1 MKTDREYLDNFAE
14 AQLRMRLRKTA
25 ATARRAAGHPGEAE
39 NIHNL
44 RVAIRRFTQALR
56 VFRDLLDRSRVRK
69 MRRELHKIM
78 ELCGD
83 IRDCDIAKETIDAAG
98 APPSGA
104 LERHLRK
111 ARSRAER
118 DLEDLLSQSRI
129 SKIKGWDGWLR
140 PKAGPDQTIAGSARK
155 TLVPLTR
162 QFFKAAEAAGQSHST
177 VDEMHRF
184 RLLAKRLRY
193 SLEIF
198 GPAAGRG
205 WQRRV
210 DEIRALQE
218 HLGAINDCAS
228 TLDLLNDSAKGPK
241 RALESAQAVGRGVR
255 RMGNSSEVAAPGE
268 SAVCELLERLLAHRI
283 EEFRTYRNG
292 RFGANVQRSWLA
304 QLRRT

>member
-14 AQLRMRLRKTA
+14 AQLRLRLRKTA
-25 ATARRAAGHPGEAE
+25 ATARHAAGRPGEAE

-56 VFRDLLDRSRVRK
+56 VFRDLLDRSHVRK

-98 APPSGA
+98 VPASGA

-118 DLEDLLSQSRI
+118 DLEDLLSHSRI
-129 SKIKGWDGWLR
+129 SKIKSWDAWLR
-140 PKAGPDQTIAGSARK
+140 PKAGLRQTIAGSARK

-162 QFFKAAEAAGQSHST
+162 QFFKTAEAAWQTQST

-198 GPAAGRG
+198 GPAASRG

-218 HLGAINDCAS
+218 RLGAVNDCAT
-228 TLDLLNDSAKGPK
+228 TLDLLNNSGNGPK
-241 RALESAQAVGRGVR
+241 RALEG
-255 RMGNSSEVAAPGE
+255 
-268 SAVCELLERLLAHRI
+268 LLAHRI
-283 EEFRTYRNG
+283 QEFRTYRNG
-292 RFGANVQRSWLA
+292 HFGANVQRSWLA

>member
-1 MKTDREYLDNFAE
+1 MKTDREYLGNFAE
-14 AQLRMRLRKTA
+14 AQLRLRLRKTA
-25 ATARRAAGHPGEAE
+25 ATARHAADRPGEAE
-39 NIHNL
+39 KIHDL

-56 VFRDLLDRSRVRK
+56 VFRDLLDPSHVRK
-69 MRRELHKIM
+69 MRRGLHKIM
-78 ELCGD
+78 DLCGD
-83 IRDCDIAKETIDAAG
+83 IRNCDIAKLTIDAAG
-98 APPSGA
+98 APASAA

-118 DLEDLLSQSRI
+118 DLADLLSHSRI
-129 SKIKGWDGWLR
+129 SKIKGWDGWL
-140 PKAGPDQTIAGSARK
+140 KAKVGPRQTIGGSARK

-162 QFFKAAEAAGQSHST
+162 QFFKAAEAAGQPQST

-218 HLGAINDCAS
+218 RLGAVNDCAA
-228 TLDLLNDSAKGPK
+228 TLDLLNNSGNGPK
-241 RALESAQAVGRGVR
+241 EALEA
-255 RMGNSSEVAAPGE
+255 
-268 SAVCELLERLLAHRI
+268 LLAHRI
-283 EEFRTYRNG
+283 QEFQTYTNG

-304 QLRRT
+304 QLRST

>member
-1 MKTDREYLDNFAE
+1 MKTDREYLGNFAK
-14 AQLRMRLRKTA
+14 AQLRLRLRKTA
-25 ATARRAAGHPGEAE
+25 ATARRASDRPGEAE
-39 NIHNL
+39 NIHEL

-56 VFRDLLDRSRVRK
+56 VFRDLLDPSHVRK
-69 MRRELHKIM
+69 MRRGLHKIM
-78 ELCGD
+78 DRCGD
-83 IRDCDIAKETIDAAG
+83 IRNCDIAKETIDAAG
-98 APPSGA
+98 APASAA

-111 ARSRAER
+111 TRSRAEG
-118 DLEDLLSQSRI
+118 DLEDLLSHSRI
-129 SKIKGWDGWLR
+129 SKIKDWDDWLKT
-140 PKAGPDQTIAGSARK
+140 KAGPGQTIAGSARK

-162 QFFKAAEAAGQSHST
+162 QFFKAAEAAGQPRST

-218 HLGAINDCAS
+218 RLGAVNDCAT
-228 TLDLLNDSAKGPK
+228 TLDLLNNSSNGPREALK
-241 RALESAQAVGRGVR
+241 QSRDRQGAVRALEG
-255 RMGNSSEVAAPGE
+255 
-268 SAVCELLERLLAHRI
+268 LLAHRI
-283 EEFRTYRNG
+283 QEFRAYRDG